1 MKPPRHLIQLLD
13 VINKKQL
20 GYFEYVHLP
29 RVGEWV
35 LTPDNDGSNSGIW
48 VVENVVHFAY
58 REFDKSHICLHVSPS
73 TREVEES
80 ITLKNIF
87 KRYEE

>member
-1 MKPPRHLIQLLD
+1 MKQPRHLIQLLD

-20 GYFEYVHLP
+20 GYFEYVHVP
-29 RVGEWV
+29 RIGEWV
-35 LTPDNDGSNSGIW
+35 LTPDNDGGRSEIW
-48 VVENVVHFAY
+48 IVEKIVHFAY
-58 REFDKSHICLHVSPS
+58 SEVDKSHICLHVSSS

-80 ITLKNIF
+80 ITLENIL